1 MGGVSGTKLT
11 IQPLEKSVYKT
22 QNWVEKQVSVSLAIL
37 DECLNDN
44 GSYIKGLIA
53 DGHTRMTKQHCQM
66 IDQYRISEESRF
78 FSHLQSQHQ
87 LRGIGMGPK
96 LGTIQSV
103 ESSER
108 NWERFKGKR
117 LDSYE

>member
-11 IQPLEKSVYKT
+11 MQPLEKSVYKN

-37 DECLNDN
+37 DECLNNN

-53 DGHTRMTKQHCQM
+53 DGHTRMTKQHRQ
-66 IDQYRISEESRF
+66 ITV
-78 FSHLQSQHQ
+78 QS
-87 LRGIGMGPK
+87 L
-96 LGTIQSV
+96 
-103 ESSER
+103 ESSKR
-108 NWERFKGKR
+108 NWERLEGKR